1 MNRKAP
7 LDDRREFL
15 ASLASA
21 TGLALFPRITHNS
34 AQKGAQDL
42 HHRTTFN
49 CAPEMASAA
58 SEFLRSLSSD
68 QRSKATF
75 TFDDEQRYDWNF
87 IPKTRKGLTLKEMR
101 PDQQHLVTALL
112 GSGLGQ
118 RGMVKAA
125 SIMSLEPVLA
135 DIEKGSG
142 PVRDPQLYYVTVF
155 GEPESRKRWGWRFEG
170 HHISVNYAVI
180 DDQRV
185 AFTPFF
191 LGSNPAEI
199 LQGPRAGFRVHG
211 REEDLGRAFVKSLDD
226 SLRRQAV
233 LVEAAPRE
241 ILSGNLRKADPL
253 KPAGVAGAS
262 LGQRRIEMLM
272 EMLNEYASNVPADI
286 AAARLDRIRAA
297 GIRNIHFAWAGALD
311 KGQGHYYRIQGPTF
325 LIEFDNTQNNANHI
339 HTVWREFTGDWG
351 QDLLA
356 MHYQESHSAHSQG

>member
-1 MNRKAP
+1 MNRRAV
-7 LDDRREFL
+7 LNDRRGFL
-15 ASLASA
+15 NSLASA
-21 TGLALFPRITHNS
+21 TALVLIPHITRGS
-34 AQKGAQDL
+34 TQKGAQDL
-42 HHRTTFN
+42 HHRTSFN
-49 CAPEMASAA
+49 CAPAMAAA
-58 SEFLRSLSSD
+58 ATEFLRSLNAD

-75 TFDDEQRYDWNF
+75 TFDDEQRFDWNF
-87 IPKTRKGLTLKEMR
+87 IPKIRKGLTLKEMR

-142 PVRDPQLYYVTVF
+142 PIRDPQLYYVTVF
-155 GEPESRKRWGWRFEG
+155 GEPDSKKRWGWRFEG
-170 HHISVNYAVI
+170 HHISVNYSVI
-180 DDQRV
+180 DDQRISS
-185 AFTPFF
+185 TPFF
-191 LGSNPAEI
+191 FGSNPAEI

-253 KPAGVAGAS
+253 KPAGVPAGK
-262 LGQRRIEMLM
+262 LGQKQVEMLL
-272 EMLNEYASNVPADI
+272 EILGEYASNVPADV
-286 AAARLDRIRAA
+286 AAVRLDRIRAA
-297 GIRNIHFAWAGALD
+297 GIREVHFAWAGSLD

-356 MHYQESHSAHSQG
+356 MHYKESHSHHG